1 MRTLVI
7 DCATENCSVALFE
20 GAGGSLRLIDAR
32 CETLGRGHAERL
44 VPMIGELANGGRAER
59 IAVSTGPG
67 SFTGIRVGLAAAKAL
82 ALAWRAELVGFPTL
96 ALIAAQARIERGEQA
111 VGIANNAGHG
121 EWFVQRFAASGLP
134 RDDARSLPPAEAQQ
148 ALDAQLVA
156 GSRAEALVEARG
168 FGEALAVLPDAR
180 AFAALP
186 AALLSADPRPSYGRK
201 PDAALPGS
209 ARAAAAGPA
218 AARPAAAQSA
228 DEGARQRGA
237 GAPQAG

>member
-7 DCATENCSVALFE
+7 DCATENCSAALFE
-20 GAGGSLRLIDAR
+20 GAGDALRLIDAR

-44 VPMIGELANGGRAER
+44 VPMIGELADGGRAER

-134 RDDARSLPPAEAQQ
+134 CDDARSLPPAEAQQ
-148 ALDAQLVA
+148 ALEAQMVA

-209 ARAAAAGPA
+209 AGPGSAGPGSARSA
-218 AARPAAAQSA
+218 AVLAG
-228 DEGARQRGA
+228 DEGARPRGA

>member
-7 DCATENCSVALFE
+7 ECATENCSAALFE
-20 GAGGSLRLIDAR
+20 GAGNALRMLDGR

-44 VPMIGELANGGRAER
+44 VPMIGELPGGGRADR

-82 ALAWRAELVGFPTL
+82 ALAWRAELLGFPTL
-96 ALIAAQARIERGEQA
+96 ALIAAQARTERGGHA
-111 VGIANNAGHG
+111 VGVANNAGHG

-134 RDDARSLPPAEAQQ
+134 EGEARSLTPAEAHQ
-148 ALDAQLVA
+148 ALDMHLIA

-168 FGEALAVLPDAR
+168 FGEAMAILPDAR

-186 AALLSADPRPSYGRK
+186 TDLLFPDPRPAYGRK
-201 PDAALPGS
+201 PDAALP
-209 ARAAAAGPA
+209 A
-218 AARPAAAQSA
+218 
-228 DEGARQRGA
+228 EGGGAKRGA
-237 GAPQAG
+237 GAAQVG

>member
-7 DCATENCSVALFE
+7 DCATENCSAALFE
-20 GAGGSLRLIDAR
+20 DAGFEGTGDALRLIDAR

-44 VPMIGELANGGRAER
+44 VPMIGELSGGGRADR

-96 ALIAAQARIERGEQA
+96 ALIAAQARIDRGEQA

-121 EWFVQRFAASGLP
+121 EWFVQRFASSGLP
-134 RDDARSLPPAEAQQ
+134 EGEARSLPPAEALHI
-148 ALDAQLVA
+148 LDMPLVA

-168 FGEALAVLPDAR
+168 YGEALTILPDAR

-186 AALLSADPRPSYGRK
+186 AALPLVEPRPAYGRK
-201 PDAALPGS
+201 PDAALPGE
-209 ARAAAAGPA
+209 G
-218 AARPAAAQSA
+218 
-228 DEGARQRGA
+228 GARQRRTGA
-237 GAPQAG
+237 AQAG

>member
-7 DCATENCSVALFE
+7 DCATENCSAALFE
-20 GAGGSLRLIDAR
+20 GAGDALRLIDAR

-44 VPMIGELANGGRAER
+44 VPMIGELPAGGRAQR

-82 ALAWRAELVGFPTL
+82 ALAWGAELVGFPTL

-121 EWFVQRFAASGLP
+121 EWFVQRFAPTGLP
-134 RDDARSLPPAEAQQ
+134 EGEARSLPPTEARQ
-148 ALDAQLVA
+148 ALDARLVA
-156 GSRAEALVEARG
+156 GSRAGALVEARG
-168 FGEALAVLPDAR
+168 FGEAMAILPDAR

-186 AALLSADPRPSYGRK
+186 AALLLADPRPAYGRK
-201 PDAALPGS
+201 PDAALPGE
-209 ARAAAAGPA
+209 G
-218 AARPAAAQSA
+218 
-228 DEGARQRGA
+228 GARQRRA